1 MCATDHGVPGVPR
14 LTRFIVATVALL
26 ALTMISV
33 DFVRAVGADERRI
46 PAPRVAPGFAIF
58 AKAMGIPDYRA
69 GVPVLTYHGVADDHG
84 PYTVSPEHF
93 AQQLAMLRAAGFH
106 SVSLAQVQ
114 RVRGGKRPLLP
125 PRPILLTF
133 DDGVGSAW
141 TAADPILARYGFR
154 AAMFVITS
162 RVAHDRAS
170 YYLTSGQLRSMRD
183 SGRWE
188 IESHTHDQHVY
199 AALPGGG
206 SGPSLNNRVLLA
218 NGRPESL
225 SHWRTRV
232 GHDLDLSRRNLNER
246 LGVIARAF
254 AYPFSATSQSTN
266 DPRISQELDALVAAR
281 FPLAFTNTNDPHAV
295 VAPWTPRGPLPRMR
309 VDATTTA
316 VELLTRLRTATED
329 ASVVPNA

>member
-1 MCATDHGVPGVPR
+1 
-14 LTRFIVATVALL
+14 
-26 ALTMISV
+26 MISV
-33 DFVRAVGADERRI
+33 DFVRAVGAYERRL
-46 PAPRVAPGFAIF
+46 PAPRVAPGFALF

-84 PYTVSPEHF
+84 PYTVSPQHF
-93 AQQLAMLRAAGFH
+93 AQQLAMLRGAGFH

-114 RVRGGKRPLLP
+114 AVRDGKAVLLP

-162 RVAHDRAS
+162 RIAHDRTS

-188 IESHTHDQHVY
+188 IGSHTHNQHVSS
-199 AALPGGG
+199 ALPGGE
-206 SGPSLNNRVLLA
+206 SGPALNNRVLLA
-218 NGRPESL
+218 NGNPESL

-232 GHDLDLSRRNLNER
+232 GSDLDISRNRLYKH
-246 LGVIARAF
+246 LGVSARGF

-266 DPRISQELDALVAAR
+266 DPRISRELDALVAAR
-281 FPLAFTNTNDPHAV
+281 FPLAFTNTMDPHAI
-295 VAPWTPRGPLPRMR
+295 VAPWTPLGPLPRMR
-309 VDATTTA
+309 IDATTTA
-316 VELLTRLRTATED
+316 VELLSRLRIATED
-329 ASVVPNA
+329 AAVVLSVSST

>member
-1 MCATDHGVPGVPR
+1 LSR
-14 LTRFIVATVALL
+14 LLVATVALV
-26 ALTMISV
+26 ALTMISA
-33 DFVRAVGADERRI
+33 DFVRAVGAYERRM
-46 PAPRVAPGFAIF
+46 PAPRVASGFTIF
-58 AKAMGIPDYRA
+58 ARAMGIPDYRA
-69 GVPVLTYHGVADDHG
+69 GVPVLTYHGVADDRG
-84 PYTVSPEHF
+84 PYTVSPQHF
-93 AQQLAMLRAAGFH
+93 AQQLAMLRGAGFH

-114 RVRGGKRPLLP
+114 AVRDGKAAVLP

-133 DDGVGSAW
+133 DDGVGTAW

-162 RVAHDRAS
+162 RVAHDPAS
-170 YYLTSGQLRSMRD
+170 YYLTSGQLRAMRD

-188 IESHTHDQHVY
+188 IGSHTHNQHVST
-199 AALPGGG
+199 ALPGGG
-206 SGPSLNNRVLLA
+206 SGPALNNRVLLP

-232 GHDLDLSRRNLNER
+232 GLDLDVSRYRLQR
-246 LGVIARAF
+246 LGVAARGF

-281 FPLAFTNTNDPHAV
+281 FPLAFTNTMDPHAI

-309 VDATTTA
+309 VDAATTA
-316 VELLTRLRTATED
+316 VKLLMRLRIATED
-329 ASVVPNA
+329 AAAVLSLSST